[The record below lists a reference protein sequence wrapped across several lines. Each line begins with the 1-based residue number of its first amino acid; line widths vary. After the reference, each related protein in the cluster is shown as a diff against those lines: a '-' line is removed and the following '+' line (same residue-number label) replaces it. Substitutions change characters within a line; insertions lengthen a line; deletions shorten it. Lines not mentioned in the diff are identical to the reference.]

1 MTFNIKKLDSEDLAL
16 AKQLFL
22 FFQIDDGVKKPTAAS
37 DEYLNN
43 LLSRDDFHVVVAIE
57 NETVIG
63 GLTAHEL
70 VMYKEETREAFLY
83 EIGVEPLHRKKGV
96 ARALVEFLK
105 EISRAKG
112 ITYMFVGTEAD
123 NTPAIRLYET
133 TGGKYEDIAW
143 FVYEYD

>member
-1 MTFNIKKLDSEDLAL
+1 M
-16 AKQLFL
+16 
-22 FFQIDDGVKKPTAAS
+22 
-37 DEYLNN
+37 
-43 LLSRDDFHVVVAIE
+43 
-57 NETVIG
+57 
-63 GLTAHEL
+63 L
-70 VMYKEETREAFLY
+70 VNPRNKIFIL
-83 EIGVEPLHRKKGV
+83 
-96 ARALVEFLK
+96 

>member
-1 MTFNIKKLDSEDLAL
+1 MTFSIKKLDSEDLAL

-22 FFQIDDGVKKPTAAS
+22 FFQIDDGVVNPTAAS

-43 LLSRDDFHVVVAIE
+43 LLSRDDFHVIVAIE
-57 NETVIG
+57 NEMVIG
-63 GLTAHEL
+63 GLTAYEL
-70 VMYKEETREAFLY
+70 AMCKEETTEIFLY

-105 EISRAKG
+105 EISRVKG

-133 TGGKYEDIAW
+133 TGGKCEDIAW

>member
-1 MTFNIKKLDSEDLAL
+1 MFLNIKKIGVDNLVL

-22 FFQIDDGVKKPTAAS
+22 FFQIDDGVENPTAAS

-43 LLSRDDFHVVVAIE
+43 LLSRNDFHVVVAIE

-70 VMYKEETREAFLY
+70 VMYKEETREIFLY
-83 EIGVEPLHRKKGV
+83 EIAVEPLHRKKGI
-96 ARALVEFLK
+96 ATALIEFLK
-105 EISRAKG
+105 EICAAKG

-123 NTPAIRLYET
+123 NAPAIRLYET

-143 FVYEYD
+143 FVYEFD